1 MQYQKAIKKEDK
13 HMVKKISK
21 QDLKEKTE
29 AVKKIL
35 DIKGGLYEEWLLE
48 KQNEFINDNVSF
60 LIEMASK
67 NETQEVIETQEIKNN
82 SI

>member
-1 MQYQKAIKKEDK
+1 MI
-13 HMVKKISK
+13 KKISK
-21 QDLKEKTE
+21 QELKEKTE

-35 DIKGGLYEEWLLE
+35 IIKGISYEEWLLE

-67 NETQEVIETQEIKNN
+67 NESLEVIETQEIKNN

>member
-1 MQYQKAIKKEDK
+1 
-13 HMVKKISK
+13 MVKKISK

-67 NETQEVIETQEIKNN
+67 NESQEIKETQEIKNN
-82 SI
+82 NI

>member
-1 MQYQKAIKKEDK
+1 MGIR
-13 HMVKKISK
+13 KISK
-21 QDLKEKTE
+21 QEIKEKTE

-35 DIKGGLYEEWLLE
+35 NIKGGLYEEWLLE

-67 NETQEVIETQEIKNN
+67 NEAQESEDTQEIEDTKDNQDIKNN
-82 SI
+82 DI

>member
-1 MQYQKAIKKEDK
+1 
-13 HMVKKISK
+13 MVKKISK

-67 NETQEVIETQEIKNN
+67 NETQEVIETQQIKNN

>member
-1 MQYQKAIKKEDK
+1 
-13 HMVKKISK
+13 MVKKISK
-21 QDLKEKTE
+21 QNLKEKTE

-35 DIKGGLYEEWLLE
+35 NIKGVLYEEWLVE

-67 NETQEVIETQEIKNN
+67 NEPQEIKETQEIKNN
-82 SI
+82 I

>member
-1 MQYQKAIKKEDK
+1 MG
-13 HMVKKISK
+13 VRKISK

-67 NETQEVIETQEIKNN
+67 NESEEVKENFRNQK
-82 SI
+82 

>member
-1 MQYQKAIKKEDK
+1 MG
-13 HMVKKISK
+13 VRKISK
-21 QDLKEKTE
+21 QEIKEKTE

-35 DIKGGLYEEWLLE
+35 NIKGGLYEEWLLE

-67 NETQEVIETQEIKNN
+67 NEPQESEDNQYIKDIKDTKEIKNN
-82 SI
+82 NI

>member
-1 MQYQKAIKKEDK
+1 MI
-13 HMVKKISK
+13 KKISK

-35 DIKGGLYEEWLLE
+35 NIKGISYEEWLLD

-67 NETQEVIETQEIKNN
+67 NEPQEIKETQEIKNN
-82 SI
+82 I

>member
-1 MQYQKAIKKEDK
+1 
-13 HMVKKISK
+13 MVKKISK

-67 NETQEVIETQEIKNN
+67 NELQEIKETQEINN
-82 SI
+82 NI

>member
-1 MQYQKAIKKEDK
+1 MS
-13 HMVKKISK
+13 VKKTTK
-21 QDLKEKTE
+21 QDIKEKTQ

-35 DIKGGLYEEWLLE
+35 NIKGGSYEEWLLK

-67 NETQEVIETQEIKNN
+67 NEKKAKYDDVENLLNN
-82 SI
+82 DESSSLK

>member
-1 MQYQKAIKKEDK
+1 MG
-13 HMVKKISK
+13 VRKISK

-67 NETQEVIETQEIKNN
+67 NESEEVKETLGIKNN
-82 SI
+82 I

>member
-1 MQYQKAIKKEDK
+1 MAA
-13 HMVKKISK
+13 KKIFK

-35 DIKGGLYEEWLLE
+35 EIKGGLYEGWLLK

-67 NETQEVIETQEIKNN
+67 NEPEEIKETQEIKNN
-82 SI
+82 I

>member
-1 MQYQKAIKKEDK
+1 ML
-13 HMVKKISK
+13 KKISK

-29 AVKKIL
+29 VVKKIL
-35 DIKGGLYEEWLLE
+35 DIKGGLYDEWLLE

-67 NETQEVIETQEIKNN
+67 NEPQEIKETQEIKNN
-82 SI
+82 NI

>member
-1 MQYQKAIKKEDK
+1 MI
-13 HMVKKISK
+13 KKISK
-21 QDLKEKTE
+21 QELKEKTE

-35 DIKGGLYEEWLLE
+35 IIKGISYEEWLLE

-67 NETQEVIETQEIKNN
+67 NEPQEIKETQEINN
-82 SI
+82 NI